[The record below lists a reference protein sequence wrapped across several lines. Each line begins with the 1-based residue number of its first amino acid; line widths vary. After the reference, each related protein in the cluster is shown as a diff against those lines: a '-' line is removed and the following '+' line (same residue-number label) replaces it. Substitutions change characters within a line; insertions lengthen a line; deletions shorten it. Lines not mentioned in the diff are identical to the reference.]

1 MKRLL
6 LLASTASLLS
16 TLPAIALP
24 ACAQDD
30 AGKDEIIVEGTRLD
44 QRVTENGSSVA
55 IITEEILSQYTFVVD
70 ALATAPGVTVNQN
83 GGYGG
88 AASVRIRGAGSEQTL
103 VLIDGVAVND
113 PSAPGGGYDFAR
125 LDSDQI
131 ARIEILKGPQSTLW
145 GTDAIGGVVNIIT
158 KRPQDGLGATLFGE
172 VGSFDTRRGGAAV
185 TGANETG
192 DFRLSASRTDTDG
205 ISKADEDNGN
215 TEDDGYEMTT
225 LAARGGLNLPA
236 AARLDVTLLYTDAG
250 TEFDSFVFGAEGNVG
265 DGGETSETEE
275 FSGNVSLSV
284 PLFDG
289 KLENQLVAGFADI
302 ERVNFTAGAESFSAK
317 GERSLLRYQ
326 GTLTIDA
333 KSTLAF
339 GAEQEETRADGDE
352 TSITGLFALYELK
365 PIDSLTLTAGLRN
378 DDHDRFGA
386 ETTGRAAVAWTPR
399 ETVTMRASWGQG
411 FKAPTLFQTT
421 FLCCG
426 LTEPAMDLAPE
437 TSEGVDIG
445 VDLRT
450 PGGRGSASV
459 SVFAQDTENLITF
472 NIGRY
477 ENIAEATSRGIELA
491 GEYRLTGWLSLGGT
505 YAYIEAEDGDGNELI
520 RVPPHSA
527 TLRAGI
533 DPEGPFSGSV
543 DLRHTGEQM
552 DSTGPVD
559 GWTRVDLN
567 GAYDLSETL
576 ELYGRVEN
584 LFDADYQQLLGY
596 GTPGLSGSAGIR
608 VRL

>member
-6 LLASTASLLS
+6 LLAGAAGLS
-16 TLPAIALP
+16 AAFPAV
-24 ACAQDD
+24 AQDNTPT
-30 AGKDEIIVEGTRLD
+30 DEIIVEGTRLD
-44 QRVTENGSSVA
+44 QLVTETGSSVA
-55 IITEEILSQYTFVVD
+55 IITEDILSQYSFAVD

-113 PSAPGGGYDFAR
+113 PSTPGGGYDFAR
-125 LDSDQI
+125 LDADQI
-131 ARIEILKGPQSTLW
+131 ARIEVLKGPQSTLW

-158 KRPQDGLGATLFGE
+158 KRPEDGLGATLFGE
-172 VGSFDTRRGGAAV
+172 AGSFDTRRGGAAI

-192 DFRLSASRTDTDG
+192 DFRLSATRTDTDG

-215 TEDDGYEMTT
+215 TEDDGYEATT
-225 LAARGGLNLPA
+225 WAARGGLNLPA
-236 AARLDVTLLYTDAG
+236 SARLDASLLYTDAE

-265 DGGETSETEE
+265 DGDETTETKE
-275 FSGNVSLSV
+275 FSGNVALSV

-289 KLENQLVAGFADI
+289 RLENQLVAGFADI
-302 ERVNFTAGAESFSAK
+302 ERVNVASGVESFSAQ
-317 GERSLLRYQ
+317 GERRLLRYQ
-326 GTLTIDA
+326 GTLAIDA
-333 KSTLAF
+333 ISTLAF
-339 GAEQEETRADGDE
+339 GAEQEETHADGDD
-352 TSITGLFALYELK
+352 TTITGLFALYELK
-365 PIDSLTLTAGLRN
+365 PIESLTLTAGLRN

-386 ETTGRAAVAWTPR
+386 ETTGRAAVSWSPR
-399 ETVTMRASWGQG
+399 DMVTVRASWGQG

-426 LTEPAMDLAPE
+426 LTEPASDLAPE
-437 TSEGVDIG
+437 TSEGFDVG
-445 VDLRT
+445 VDLST
-450 PGGRGSASV
+450 PDGRGTASV
-459 SVFAQDTENLITF
+459 SLFIQDTENLITF

-491 GEYRLTGWLSLGGT
+491 GEYRLTRWFSLGGT

-520 RVPPHSA
+520 RVPNHTAS
-527 TLRAGI
+527 LRAGI
-533 DPEGPFSGSV
+533 DPDGPFSGSV
-543 DLRHTGEQM
+543 DLRHTGDQM

-596 GTPGLSGSAGIR
+596 GTPGFSGSAGIR

>member
-6 LLASTASLLS
+6 LLAGTAGLS
-16 TLPAIALP
+16 AAFPAIFP
-24 ACAQDD
+24 AFAQGD
-30 AGKDEIIVEGTRLD
+30 AYRDEIIVDGTRLD
-44 QRVTENGSSVA
+44 QLATETGSSVA
-55 IITEEILSQYTFVVD
+55 IITDEILSQYAFVVD
-70 ALATAPGVTVNQN
+70 ALARAPGVTVNQN

-158 KRPQDGLGATLFGE
+158 KRPEEGLGATLFGE
-172 VGSFDTRRGGAAV
+172 AGSFNTLRGGAAV
-185 TGANETG
+185 AGANEAG
-192 DFRLSASRTDTDG
+192 DFRLSATRTDTDG
-205 ISKADEDNGN
+205 ISKADENNGN
-215 TEDDGYEMTT
+215 TEDDGYEATT
-225 LAARGGLNLPA
+225 WAARGGLNLPA
-236 AARLDVTLLYTDAG
+236 SARLDAMLLYTDAE

-265 DGGETSETEE
+265 DGDETTETEE
-275 FSGNVSLSV
+275 FSGNIALNV

-289 KLENQLVAGFADI
+289 RLENQLVAGFADI
-302 ERVNFTAGAESFSAK
+302 ERVNFASGVESFSAQ

-326 GTLTIDA
+326 GTLAIDA

-339 GAEQEETRADGDE
+339 GAEQEETSADGDE
-352 TSITGLFALYELK
+352 TTITGLFALYELK
-365 PIDSLTLTAGLRN
+365 PVESLTLTAGLRN
-378 DDHDRFGA
+378 DDHDRFGSK
-386 ETTGRAAVAWTPR
+386 TTGRAAVAWSPR
-399 ETVTMRASWGQG
+399 ETMTVRASWGQG

-426 LTEPAMDLAPE
+426 LTEPASDLAPE
-437 TSEGVDIG
+437 TSEGVDLG

-450 PGGRGSASV
+450 PDGRGTASI

-477 ENIAEATSRGIELA
+477 ENIAEATSQGIELS
-491 GEYRLTGWLSLGGT
+491 GEYKLTGWLTLGGT
-505 YAYIEAEDGDGNELI
+505 YAYIEAEDGDENELI
-520 RVPPHSA
+520 RVPNYTA
-527 TLRAGI
+527 TLRATF
-533 DPEGPFSGSV
+533 DPGGPFSSSI
-543 DLRHTGEQM
+543 DLRHTGKQM

-567 GAYDLSETL
+567 GSYDLSETL

>member
-1 MKRLL
+1 MKRLF
-6 LLASTASLLS
+6 LLAGTAGLS
-16 TLPAIALP
+16 AAFPAILPAF
-24 ACAQDD
+24 AQDD
-30 AGKDEIIVEGTRLD
+30 TDKDEIIVEGTRLD
-44 QRVTENGSSVA
+44 QLATETGSSVA
-55 IITEEILSQYTFVVD
+55 IISEDLLSQYSFAVD
-70 ALATAPGVTVNQN
+70 ALASAPGVTVNQN

-125 LDSDQI
+125 LDADQI
-131 ARIEILKGPQSTLW
+131 ARIEVLKGPQSTLW

-158 KRPQDGLGATLFGE
+158 KRPEDGLGATLFSE
-172 VGSFDTRRGGAAV
+172 VGSFNTLRGGAAV

-192 DFRLSASRTDTDG
+192 DFRLSATRTDTDG

-215 TEDDGYEMTT
+215 TEDDGYEATT
-225 LAARGGLNLPA
+225 YAARGGLNLPA
-236 AARLDVTLLYTDAG
+236 SARLDATLLYTDAE

-265 DGGETSETEE
+265 DGDETTETEE
-275 FSGNVSLSV
+275 FSGNIALTV

-289 KLENQLVAGFADI
+289 RLENQLVGGFADI
-302 ERVNFTAGAESFSAK
+302 ERVNFAGGVESFSAK
-317 GERSLLRYQ
+317 GERSLFRYQ
-326 GTLTIDA
+326 GTLAIDE

-352 TSITGLFALYELK
+352 TTITGLFALYEVK
-365 PIDSLTLTAGLRN
+365 PVDSLTLTAGLRN

-386 ETTGRAAVAWTPR
+386 ETTGRAAVAWSPR
-399 ETVTMRASWGQG
+399 DTVTVRASWGQG

-426 LTEPAMDLAPE
+426 VAEPASDLAPE
-437 TSEGVDIG
+437 TSEGVDLG

-450 PGGRGSASV
+450 PDGRGTASV
-459 SVFAQDTENLITF
+459 SLFAQDTENLITF

-491 GEYRLTGWLSLGGT
+491 GEYRLTSWLSLGGT

-520 RVPPHSA
+520 RVPNHTAS
-527 TLRAGI
+527 LRATI
-533 DPEGPFSGSV
+533 DPDGPFSGSI
-543 DLRHTGEQM
+543 DLRHTGDQM

-567 GAYDLSETL
+567 GSYDLSETL

-584 LFDADYQQLLGY
+584 LFDTDYQQLLGY

>member
-1 MKRLL
+1 MRDLL
-6 LLASTASLLS
+6 LLAGTAGLLS

-24 ACAQDD
+24 AFAQDD
-30 AGKDEIIVEGTRLD
+30 ANTDEIIVEGTRLD
-44 QRVTENGSSVA
+44 QRVTETGSSVA
-55 IITEEILSQYTFVVD
+55 IITEEILSQYSFAVD

-88 AASVRIRGAGSEQTL
+88 AASVRIRGAASEQTL

-125 LDSDQI
+125 LDADQI
-131 ARIEILKGPQSTLW
+131 ARIEVLKGPQSTLW
-145 GTDAIGGVVNIIT
+145 GTDAIGGAVNIIT

-172 VGSFDTRRGGAAV
+172 TGSFNTLRGGAAV
-185 TGANETG
+185 TGANGTG
-192 DFRLSASRTDTDG
+192 DFRLSATRTDTDG

-215 TEDDGYEMTT
+215 TEDDGYEATSW
-225 LAARGGLNLPA
+225 AARGGLNLPA
-236 AARLDVTLLYTDAG
+236 AARLDGTLLYTDAE

-265 DGGETSETEE
+265 DGDETSETEE
-275 FSGNVSLSV
+275 FSGTIALSV
-284 PLFDG
+284 PLFEG
-289 KLENQLVAGFADI
+289 RLENQLVAGFADI
-302 ERVNFTAGAESFSAK
+302 ERVNFTGGAESFAAT
-317 GERSLLRYQ
+317 GERRQLRYQ

-333 KSTLAF
+333 RNTLAF

-352 TSITGLFALYELK
+352 TMITGLFALYELK
-365 PIDSLTLTAGLRN
+365 PVDGLTLTAGLRN

-386 ETTGRAAVAWTPR
+386 ETTGRAAIAWTPR

-426 LTEPAMDLAPE
+426 LTAPAPDLAPE
-437 TSEGVDIG
+437 TSEGFDAG

-450 PGGRGSASV
+450 PDGRGTASV
-459 SVFAQDTENLITF
+459 SLFSQDTENLITF

-477 ENIAEATSRGIELA
+477 ENIAEATSRGVELS
-491 GEYRLTGWLSLGGT
+491 GEYRLTGWLTLGGS
-505 YAYIEAEDGDGNELI
+505 YAYIEAEDGDGNALI
-520 RVPPHSA
+520 RVPTHTTS
-527 TLRAGI
+527 LRAGL
-533 DPEGPFSGSV
+533 DPDGPFSGSV
-543 DLRHTGEQM
+543 DLRHTGDQM

-567 GAYDLSETL
+567 GAYALSETL